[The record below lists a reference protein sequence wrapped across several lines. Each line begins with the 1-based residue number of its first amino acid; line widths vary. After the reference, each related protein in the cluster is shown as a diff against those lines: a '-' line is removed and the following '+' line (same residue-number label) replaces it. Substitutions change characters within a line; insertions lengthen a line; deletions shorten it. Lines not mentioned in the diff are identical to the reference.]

1 MPCVCTGS
9 TAGYTLNASFTIG
22 IPAPRVQQK
31 ICKWGCP
38 QTSLVLGR
46 WKTHSLLPGG
56 LANATELVAIGSFNP
71 DAKAVA
77 GATFIAAFSSP
88 FESPCQADIP
98 VAVPSASHS
107 LLKGPSSVSELQAT
121 PLHSR
126 YFLLYPPFIP
136 RRRQPQ
142 PRPRGEVPGPSVF
155 HCPACSQL
163 LDRSSFLRLT
173 VRSLHFFNPF
183 VPRSVPASILTPSVH
198 PS

>member
-38 QTSLVLGR
+38 QTSLVLGH

-71 DAKAVA
+71 DTKAVA

-98 VAVPSASHS
+98 VAAPSASHS

-121 PLHSR
+121 PLHSL
-126 YFLLYPPFIP
+126 FPP
-136 RRRQPQ
+136 
-142 PRPRGEVPGPSVF
+142 V
-155 HCPACSQL
+155 
-163 LDRSSFLRLT
+163 
-173 VRSLHFFNPF
+173 
-183 VPRSVPASILTPSVH
+183 PSVH
-198 PS
+198 STTSPTPATATGRGSRPLCFPLSCMFAAP